1 MIVNERV
8 VSYINSLDRG
18 NSDICNI
25 IEKEAIED
33 QVPII
38 RKEMGNLLKVLLKL
52 KQPKSILEVGT
63 AVGYSSILMSENMP
77 VDC

>member
-1 MIVNERV
+1 MEDAVVIVNERV

-33 QVPII
+33 QVPLQ
-38 RKEMGNLLKVLLKL
+38 GSTWAAL
-52 KQPKSILEVGT
+52 T
-63 AVGYSSILMSENMP
+63 
-77 VDC
+77 

>member
-1 MIVNERV
+1 MEDAVVIVNERV

-33 QVPII
+33 
-38 RKEMGNLLKVLLKL
+38 
-52 KQPKSILEVGT
+52 
-63 AVGYSSILMSENMP
+63 P
-77 VDC
+77 VSYTHLTLPTN